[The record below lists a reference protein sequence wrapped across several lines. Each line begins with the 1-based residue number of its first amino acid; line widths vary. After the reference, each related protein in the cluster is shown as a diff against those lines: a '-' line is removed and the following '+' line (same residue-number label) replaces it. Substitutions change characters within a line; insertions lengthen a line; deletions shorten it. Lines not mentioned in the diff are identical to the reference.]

1 MKEHEDRCLYRK
13 IQCEL
18 CDKTPTFAG
27 VVNHMKFLHY
37 GTILNNTEG
46 KFSRNFWSE
55 EYALFLDE
63 PDSNWDWVPV
73 MTEFDGYDFLTNSA
87 VIDNSWSLCVVII
100 GEKKQAQQYEI
111 SMSIRGDAAAVSV
124 RGEVHSIDVAMGEI
138 LDGKGEGVLQFNK
151 NMASKLS
158 RVTADGRQGIRV
170 VYELRRK

>member
-1 MKEHEDRCLYRK
+1 
-13 IQCEL
+13 
-18 CDKTPTFAG
+18 
-27 VVNHMKFLHY
+27 
-37 GTILNNTEG
+37 
-46 KFSRNFWSE
+46 
-55 EYALFLDE
+55 
-63 PDSNWDWVPV
+63 

-87 VIDNSWSLCVVII
+87 VIDNIWSLCVVII
-100 GEKKQAQQYEI
+100 GDKKRAQQYEI